1 MMSTV
6 PPGYEDL
13 LERPIIGVLGTVGPD
28 GSPSLT
34 PMRFTWDG
42 AHLRV
47 SHTIPRKKFVSLQA
61 NPNYSFLIT
70 DPEDRERCL
79 EVRGWLV
86 TVEGDH
92 DGSFYASL
100 GRRYGQADPQPPGDV
115 DDRVVMIL
123 DATRFTAK

>member
-1 MMSTV
+1 MMSKV

-13 LERPIIGVLGTVGPD
+13 LERPIVGVLGTVSPD

-70 DPEDRERCL
+70 DPDEPVRCL

-86 TVEGDH
+86 TVRGDH
-92 DGSFYASL
+92 DASFYLSL
-100 GRRYGQADPQPPGDV
+100 GKRYGESGLQLPDDV

-123 DATRFTAK
+123 DATRFTVK